1 MLKNY
6 LVVLV
11 KAPFHKHIGFL
22 IILTVLEQ
30 IYNEAE
36 KEIRTDFL
44 VRIECTIKFP
54 NQGQGGKMENWKG
67 IFYGNRS
74 SPTDWRDVYLINTP
88 N

>member
-36 KEIRTDFL
+36 KEISYEEY
-44 VRIECTIKFP
+44 ISKFFV
-54 NQGQGGKMENWKG
+54 KIG
-67 IFYGNRS
+67 IFKLSTVG
-74 SPTDWRDVYLINTP
+74 
-88 N
+88 

>member
-1 MLKNY
+1 HIYQNLGARSSIY
-6 LVVLV
+6 LEE
-11 KAPFHKHIGFL
+11 FL
-22 IILTVLEQ
+22 LLR
-30 IYNEAE
+30 AE
-36 KEIRTDFL
+36 KEIRTDSL